1 MKREYISLFEKA
13 APRMSDEEL
22 FESVL
27 AISSSR
33 KGSITMK
40 NNTQK
45 SENKSKKFFSK
56 AVVIPLAAALAL
68 GATAVGAVA
77 VYNRSVADEYAN
89 TLGGHASKFPQEYKD
104 KDGNKIDFGARTLA
118 DGTYDKLNITLDKTY
133 EYDDF
138 TIEFPGAIGSGDEI
152 RVMFN
157 IVFKGK
163 PDLGED
169 DPEYYPQFCL
179 ENEGERTH
187 IWWDNGAVGVYGERD
202 GNLTYSNYIAAKRI
216 GDNDTSVNF
225 KASHLWSTN
234 DKWNGNNKKDV
245 DIDFDILITDEMRAN
260 YKTVDIANKPH
271 VELGDWG
278 DWNLDSVKITPFKVE
293 FNLSTDGET
302 PDPVVCKLFSPKI
315 PVYMTFTDG
324 SVLDIAR
331 YGGGSGG
338 IDKENKT
345 LKIVKSLNYPIDI
358 DSVESIQFASAGV
371 SMDGTV
377 SEIAIEKIPLDGRT
391 IEEILDPNN
400 PANKQ
405 K

>member
-1 MKREYISLFEKA
+1 MKQEYISLFEKA

-22 FESVL
+22 FNAVL
-27 AISSSR
+27 NSR

-40 NNTQK
+40 NT
-45 SENKSKKFFSK
+45 ENKSKKFFSK

-89 TLGGHASKFPQEYKD
+89 TLGGHASKFPQEYED

-163 PDLGED
+163 PDLGTD
-169 DPEYYPQFCL
+169 DPEYYPQLFF
-179 ENEGERTH
+179 ENEKDSELFWTEDASG
-187 IWWDNGAVGVYGERD
+187 
-202 GNLTYSNYIAAKRI
+202 TYSERGGKLVYSGYLRTRELS
-216 GDNDTSVNF
+216 DDDTSVNLHYIRLTP
-225 KASHLWSTN
+225 SNMWR
-234 DKWNGNNKKDV
+234 GNEGWDI
-245 DIDFDILITDEMRAN
+245 DIDFDIPVTDEMRAN
-260 YKTVDIANKPH
+260 YKTVDISNKPH

-293 FNLSTDGET
+293 FNLSTDGAT
-302 PDPVVCKLFSPKI
+302 PDPAVCKFYSPKI
-315 PVYMTFTDG
+315 PVYITFTDG
-324 SVLDIAR
+324 SVLDVSR

-345 LKIVKSLNYPIDI
+345 LQIVKSLNYPIDI